1 MGYPA
6 CSFQILRG
14 LLPSLPLFFL
24 FLLLLL
30 LLLFLLFLLLLFYS
44 SSREQMFLSQD
55 GREPH

>member
-24 FLLLLL
+24 FLLL